1 VAFRMSKLQ
10 GRQDAGAPDVIGAC
24 LRSTSR
30 QDAGAPRVVA
40 VAGKMPALQIAA
52 RGRIGLGEFLE
63 DATLFSKPAET
74 AGTTFQLEVP
84 GQIRFSKSGD
94 DNDADARI

>member
-1 VAFRMSKLQ
+1 MAGKMPALQ
-10 GRQDAGAPDVIGAC
+10 D
-24 LRSTSR
+24 
-30 QDAGAPRVVA
+30 VVA

-74 AGTTFQLEVP
+74 ARTTIRAVGP
-84 GQIRFSKSGD
+84 GRDS
-94 DNDADARI
+94 ARPVMITMLMRVFNCRRD